1 MPTARTGQKHYACQV
16 PLALAARL
24 EALFDMHP
32 EKQRSQLMADLLAL
46 GLDQVERTRSGL
58 TLAEPEP
65 LPDAHAP
72 IYLLTGPFD
81 AFHGLVHKHHLALE
95 RALDEADT
103 PPGSAQDYRLNPD
116 D

>member
-46 GLDQVERTRSGL
+46 GLGQVERTRSGF
-58 TLAEPEP
+58 TLAEP

-95 RALDEADT
+95 RTLDEADT
-103 PPGSAQDYRLNPD
+103 PPGSAQDYWLNPD

>member
-1 MPTARTGQKHYACQV
+1 MPTARTGQKHYTCQV

-24 EALFDMHP
+24 EALLDLHP

-46 GLDQVERTRSGL
+46 GLEQVERTRSGL
-58 TLAEPEP
+58 TVAEPEP
-65 LPDAHAP
+65 LPDAHAS

-95 RALDEADT
+95 CALDEADT
-103 PPGSAQDYRLNPD
+103 PPGSAQDYRLNTD